1 MNNESKLFR
10 FGLLFT
16 LPATAIFLLFN
27 YYPFISSLYYSFTQ
41 WDGINKPIFIGLKN
55 YTDLFHDQAM
65 LHGALHTLYIV
76 VFGVIISNP
85 LSLLLALLLDKPFRT
100 KAILRTAFYLPV
112 IISLVVV
119 SIVWNFLL
127 KYDGVINAVQT
138 GLGLGSY
145 TQDWLGNIHFALG
158 MIILISVWQ
167 GTGFGAVIYLAGLQS
182 IPKEILEAAELD
194 GASGWRK
201 VVYLIIPLIMPV
213 VTICTFFGLV
223 GSLKM
228 FDLPYV
234 LTNGGPGDAT
244 LTMAHAIYNFAFVNQ
259 TYGYSTAAGIVFMII
274 CVIVTTIQLRITR
287 KMEVEM

>member
-1 MNNESKLFR
+1 MNNESRMFR
-10 FGLLFT
+10 FGLLLT
-16 LPATAIFLLFN
+16 LPATVIFLLFN

-41 WDGINKPIFIGLKN
+41 WDGINKPIFVGMKN

-65 LHGALHTLYIV
+65 RHGGLHTLYIV
-76 VFGVIISNP
+76 IFGIIISNP

-100 KAILRTAFYLPV
+100 KSILRTAFYLPV

-127 KYDGVINAVQT
+127 KYDGVMNAVQT
-138 GLGLGSY
+138 GLGLGAY
-145 TQDWLGNIHFALG
+145 TQDWLGSIHYALG
-158 MIILISVWQ
+158 MIIMISVWQ

-182 IPKEILEAAELD
+182 IPKEILEASQID

-201 VVYLIIPLIMPV
+201 VMYIIIPLIMPV

-228 FDLPYV
+228 FDLPFV

-244 LTMAHAIYNFAFVNQ
+244 LTIAQAIYNFAFVNQ

-274 CVIVTTIQLRITR
+274 CLIVTTLQLRFTR
-287 KMEVEM
+287 KMEVEL